1 MVSKVLKEDI
11 YIKRQKGS
19 VLFMN
24 KEKIENIFK
33 RKKIAIKELN
43 SATNS
48 FSSNVYIITST
59 TGKKYV
65 LKFCN
70 KEKKVINEGKYMN
83 YLKSYLPVSDVIEI
97 GVCDEKYYIIQSF
110 FEGNN
115 IYDEK
120 ANELNDEQ
128 IRNIGI
134 LLAKLHSCKLLDED
148 NDSWLKYLNA
158 SLDKTVDTLEKI
170 LGKEENKK
178 ISKFLRKYI
187 KQNLVNNYKNS
198 ILHMDFRI
206 GNLMFGKENEI
217 GLIDLEGMKNGE
229 YVFDFVKMNRL
240 FNKDKFEIFLSGYDS
255 VKTREDN
262 FDERLNFYSL
272 FDSYTSLWWCVSKNR
287 LDTDFYKL
295 NYNIVIKYLERLNK
309 TGNI

>member
-1 MVSKVLKEDI
+1 MQKE
-11 YIKRQKGS
+11 KRGGA
-19 VLFMN
+19 LFMN
-24 KEKIENIFK
+24 REKIENIFK
-33 RKKIAIKELN
+33 KEGIAIKELN

-48 FSSNVYIITST
+48 FNSNVYIITSIDE
-59 TGKKYV
+59 KKYV

-70 KEKKVINEGKYMN
+70 NKKKMINESKYMN
-83 YLKSYLPVSDVIEI
+83 YLKSYLPVSNVIGTGI
-97 GVCDEKYYIIQSF
+97 CDEKYYIIQSF
-110 FEGNN
+110 FEGEN

-134 LLAKLHSCKLLDED
+134 LLAKLHSCELLDD
-148 NDSWLKYLNA
+148 VSDSWLKYLNGC
-158 SLDKTVDTLEKI
+158 LDKTVETLERI
-170 LGKEENKK
+170 FGKEENQK
-178 ISKFLRKYI
+178 ISEFLRKYI
-187 KQNLVNNYKNS
+187 KQNLTNNYKNS

-206 GNLMFGKENEI
+206 GNLMFGKKNEI
-217 GLIDLEGMKNGE
+217 GLIDLESMKNGE

-255 VKTREDN
+255 VKTREYN

-272 FDSYTSLWWCVSKNR
+272 FDSYTSLWWCVSKNQ

-295 NYNIVIKYLERLNK
+295 NYNIVIKHLEKLNK
-309 TGNI
+309 TGSI

>member
-1 MVSKVLKEDI
+1 
-11 YIKRQKGS
+11 
-19 VLFMN
+19 MN

-33 RKKIAIKELN
+33 KKKIAIKELN

-48 FSSNVYIITST
+48 FNSNVYIITSIN
-59 TGKKYV
+59 GEKYV

-70 KEKKVINEGKYMN
+70 NEKKMIIESKYMN
-83 YLKSYLPVSDVIEI
+83 YLKSYLPVSDVIET

-110 FEGNN
+110 FEGDN

-120 ANELNDEQ
+120 ANELNDDQ

-134 LLAKLHSCKLLDED
+134 LLAKLHSCDLLDEASD
-148 NDSWLKYLNA
+148 AWLKYLNGC
-158 SLDKTVDTLEKI
+158 LDKTVDKLEKI
-170 LGKEENKK
+170 FGKEKNQK
-178 ISKFLRKYI
+178 ISDFLRKYI
-187 KQNLVNNYKNS
+187 KQSLENNYKNS

-206 GNLMFGKENEI
+206 GNLIFEKENKI
-217 GLIDLEGMKNGE
+217 GLIDLESMKNGE

-240 FNKDKFEIFLSGYDS
+240 FNKEKFKIFLSGYDS
-255 VKTREDN
+255 VKTRENN
-262 FDERLNFYSL
+262 FEERLNFYSL
-272 FDSYTSLWWCVSKNR
+272 FDSYTSLWWCVSRNQ

-295 NYNIVIKYLERLNK
+295 NYNIVIKYLEKLNK